1 MAVRMLRAE
10 RQEMDGMKS
19 DKTFAHWL
27 PVLRVVHEG
36 DANAPSPRRVWRETD
51 GMFSRLKSV
60 DDLREEELELVCDD
74 LLGRYGDEDYVTI
87 ILTVFATR
95 LSNAFASCEDLKT
108 HPYRH
113 LMMTLDSMLRGK
125 WLASRLMDAYFGRD
139 TDARGEKVVIPVCDE
154 LANAEDVIYDEEIKR
169 DNNMDKEEKMNIA
182 RGMFEGADLSHAQII
197 AFAESGSKIVNQET
211 IVNDEHQKHFPY
223 LNSFDKG
230 IRLFNMLVEGEFISK
245 ETESNSFLFL
255 MGCSNEEPEN
265 LKPIM
270 WMKTKQLLRE
280 MLEGAY
286 RVPIEN
292 GSVTKAELEQLVPLC
307 FVDKNG
313 EELNLAKPKAVP
325 SHESDKLSK
334 FFATF
339 SDLNSKD

>member
-1 MAVRMLRAE
+1 MLRSE
-10 RQEMDGMKS
+10 RLWLDEVKT
-19 DKTFAHWL
+19 DKTFCHWRPIL
-27 PVLRVVHEG
+27 SAAFEAGGCKPTVI
-36 DANAPSPRRVWRETD
+36 WKETD
-51 GMFSRLKSV
+51 NALSRLKSV
-60 DDLREEELELVCDD
+60 QIGREEELGLIYDD
-74 LLGRYGDEDYVTI
+74 LLDKYHNEQIVITIFTVLFVRLCNAIESGEAVRKHRYG
-87 ILTVFATR
+87 LLCRSLA
-95 LSNAFASCEDLKT
+95 
-108 HPYRH
+108 
-113 LMMTLDSMLRGK
+113 MMLDRKKFFKVL
-125 WLASRLMDAYFGRD
+125 LYAYFKNKK
-139 TDARGEKVVIPVCDE
+139 DACGNELIIPVSDE
-154 LANAEDVIYDEEIKR
+154 LANAKDEIYDEEIKK

-280 MLEGAY
+280 MLEAAY
-286 RVPIEN
+286 CVPIEI

-325 SHESDKLSK
+325 SRESDKLSN

-339 SDLNSKD
+339 SDPNSKD